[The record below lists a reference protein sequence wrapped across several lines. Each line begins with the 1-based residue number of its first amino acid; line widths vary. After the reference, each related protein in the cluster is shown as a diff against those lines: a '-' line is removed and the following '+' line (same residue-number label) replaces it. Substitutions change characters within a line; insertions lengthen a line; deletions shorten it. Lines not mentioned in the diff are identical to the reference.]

1 MRMTMNREV
10 DLGKEP
16 VKHLLFILAVPA
28 ITSQVVNALYNMVD
42 WMYIGHIVEVG
53 AVALTGVGICFPI
66 IMIVSAFAYL
76 VGMGGAPRASIFMGK
91 RDNKTAEKILGNCF
105 SALIIVAVILTAIVL
120 IFRRPLL
127 YLFGASDNTIVYAEK
142 YITIYAMGTIFV
154 QLTLGLNSFISAQG
168 FSRVSMMTVIIGA
181 AANIVLDPIF
191 IFLLDMGV
199 RGAAVATVVSQALS
213 AVWAFKFLCGDK
225 TTLRLKRE
233 NMKIEAHILF
243 PCVGLGIAPFIMTST
258 ESLLVLCFNFSL
270 LRYGGDLA
278 VGAMTILSSIM
289 QFALLPLQ
297 GFTQGGQPIIS
308 YNYGA
313 KNPQRVKKAF
323 KLQTICCVSYSM
335 FLWAAVE
342 LFPSAFVAVFTDDP
356 QLSQLSCWALRIY
369 MASAG
374 LMGLQT
380 TCQQTFIAFGNS
392 KKSSF
397 LAILRKIILLIPFI
411 FILPQFIG
419 DKVLAVF
426 LAEPIA
432 DVIAVTTTLLMF
444 SHEAKKIF
452 TEDQNKT
459 PDI

>member
-1 MRMTMNREV
+1 MRMTMSREV

-42 WMYIGHIVEVG
+42 RMYIGHIDEVG
-53 AVALTGVGICFPI
+53 AVALTGVGVCFPI

-233 NMKIEAHILF
+233 NMKIEAHIL
-243 PCVGLGIAPFIMTST
+243 
-258 ESLLVLCFNFSL
+258 SLRGAWDSSVYNDFHRKSAGTLLQFFSSQI
-270 LRYGGDLA
+270 RRRSGGGSHDYIVEHNA
-278 VGAMTILSSIM
+278 VCA
-289 QFALLPLQ
+289 
-297 GFTQGGQPIIS
+297 
-308 YNYGA
+308 
-313 KNPQRVKKAF
+313 
-323 KLQTICCVSYSM
+323 
-335 FLWAAVE
+335 
-342 LFPSAFVAVFTDDP
+342 
-356 QLSQLSCWALRIY
+356 
-369 MASAG
+369 ASAAG
-374 LMGLQT
+374 VYTG
-380 TCQQTFIAFGNS
+380 
-392 KKSSF
+392 
-397 LAILRKIILLIPFI
+397 RP
-411 FILPQFIG
+411 
-419 DKVLAVF
+419 
-426 LAEPIA
+426 A
-432 DVIAVTTTLLMF
+432 D
-444 SHEAKKIF
+444 
-452 TEDQNKT
+452 NKL
-459 PDI
+459 